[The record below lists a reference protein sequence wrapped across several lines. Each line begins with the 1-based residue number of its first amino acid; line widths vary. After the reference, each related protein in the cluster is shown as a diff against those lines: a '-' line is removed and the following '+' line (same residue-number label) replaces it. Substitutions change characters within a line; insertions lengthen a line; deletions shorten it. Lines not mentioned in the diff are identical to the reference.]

1 MSWHRTLK
9 EDLLACVERALEAAR
24 PGPRVTEAV
33 ARELT
38 GAPSVHVVAV
48 GKAAVGMAD
57 GAAAALGDRLAS
69 GLIVTTA
76 PGPPR
81 APGGFRLRTA
91 GHPVP
96 DESSVAAAHEVVDR
110 LDRLGADDV
119 LLFLLSGGGSA
130 LLTWPAGRLVL
141 DDLRST
147 TEILL
152 AAGASIDDLNTLRKH
167 LDRVK
172 GGQLARRGA
181 PGRTLELVLSDVVG
195 DRLDV
200 IASGP
205 LTADPSTYADAL
217 EVVERW
223 GVWRELPSRVRE
235 HLRRGRDGELDETP
249 KPGDPCFLSVDSRL
263 VGGNRPA
270 VEAAA
275 AEAERRGY
283 ETLVLT
289 TQLTGE
295 ARAAG
300 GVLAA
305 VAREVVA
312 SGAPVTPPACVV
324 AGGETTVTVR
334 GYGSGGRNQELALGA
349 VEGLAGLPAILGS
362 IGTDGVDGPTDAA
375 GALAFGDTLERAQDL
390 GVDPRKA
397 LAHNDSH
404 GFFEALGDLVVTGPT
419 GTNVMDLQILLVA
432 DPAKVVLVEARGAA
446 PSVAAED
453 GRTAAPGVSRSP
465 AAAVPAAVASPA
477 TASPPDLEQRAD
489 SAEAGA
495 DGPVDR
501 TGGRPGHVEVAREE
515 GERSGAAREEVA
527 GGESSLRSF
536 AALGLGEVGLRA
548 VARAGFTRPWPIQEK
563 VIPVALTD
571 RDVVGLA
578 ETGSGKT
585 AAFCLP
591 LLERLA
597 RTEGTRAV
605 MLSPT
610 REIALQTQRF
620 LATVAG
626 EAGLASVAVVGGL
639 AIGPQIQ
646 ALRRKPCF
654 VVATPGRL
662 LDHLDRRTLD
672 PSRVEELVLDEADHM
687 LDLGFLPQINS
698 ILERLPAGRR
708 TTMFSATMPAAIER
722 LARRFMRDPVFV
734 DLRPAGGAAAGIRH
748 ELYLVAEEDKKACLL
763 AILAGDTG
771 STLVF
776 MRRKVDADWASRQLE
791 LEGHPVDRIHSDR
804 SQSQR
809 LRALEGF
816 REGEHRILVA
826 TDVAAR
832 GLDIPRIERI
842 VNFDMPETVEDYIHR
857 AGRTA
862 RGDREGTV
870 STIATWR
877 EKGMVRE
884 IEGALGLALPRCEAE
899 GVKPYVE
906 SPERKRSRRRRLL

>member
-1 MSWHRTLK
+1 MTWHRTLK

-24 PGPRVTEAV
+24 PGPRVTEVV
-33 ARELT
+33 ARELA
-38 GAPSVHVVAV
+38 GAQSVHVVAV

-57 GAAAALGDRLAS
+57 GAAAALGERLAS

-76 PGPPR
+76 PGPPQ
-81 APGGFRLRTA
+81 APGGFLLRTA

-110 LDRLGADDV
+110 LDRLGADAA

-141 DDLRST
+141 ADLRRT

-152 AAGASIDDLNTLRKH
+152 AAGASIDELNTVRKH

-217 EVVERW
+217 EVVEGR

-249 KPGDPCFLSVDSRL
+249 KPGDSCFVSVDSRL

-334 GYGSGGRNQELALGA
+334 GDGSGGRNQELALGA

-397 LAHNDSH
+397 LERNDSH
-404 GFFEALGDLVVTGPT
+404 GFFEALGDLVITGPT

-432 DPAKVVLVEARGAA
+432 DPAKVMPLQARGAA
-446 PSVAAED
+446 PAVAA
-453 GRTAAPGVSRSP
+453 GGGHTADPAVPSAP
-465 AAAVPAAVASPA
+465 AAAMPAS
-477 TASPPDLEQRAD
+477 TASAAPAPGAGQRAD

-495 DGPVDR
+495 GGPVDR
-501 TGGRPGHVEVAREE
+501 TGGSPGHLEVPPGQ
-515 GERSGAAREEVA
+515 GELAGPAREEVA
-527 GGESSLRSF
+527 GVEASLGSF

-620 LATVAG
+620 LASVAG
-626 EAGLASVAVVGGL
+626 EAGLASVALVGGL
-639 AIGPQIQ
+639 AIGPQIE
-646 ALRRKPCF
+646 ALRRRPCF

-662 LDHLDRRTLD
+662 LDHLDRRTVD
-672 PSRVEELVLDEADHM
+672 PSQVEELVLDEADHM

-698 ILERLPAGRR
+698 ILERLPARRR

-722 LARRFMRDPVFV
+722 LARRFMRDPLLV

-884 IEGALGLALPRCEAE
+884 IEGALGLALPRCVAE

>member
-1 MSWHRTLK
+1 MTWHRTLK

-24 PGPRVTEAV
+24 PGPRVTEVV
-33 ARELT
+33 ARELAE
-38 GAPSVHVVAV
+38 APSVHVVAV

-57 GAAAALGDRLAS
+57 GAAVALGERLAS
-69 GLIVTTA
+69 GLVVTTA
-76 PGPPR
+76 PGPPQ

-96 DESSVAAAHEVVDR
+96 DESSVAAAHEVVDQ
-110 LDRLGADDV
+110 LDRLGAEDA

-152 AAGASIDDLNTLRKH
+152 AAGASIDDLNTVRKH

-181 PGRTLELVLSDVVG
+181 PGRILELVLSDVVG

-249 KPGDPCFLSVDSRL
+249 KPGDPCFASVDSRL
-263 VGGNRPA
+263 VGGSRPA

-305 VAREVVA
+305 IAREVVA

-334 GYGSGGRNQELALGA
+334 GDGSGGRNQELALGA

-397 LAHNDSH
+397 LERNDSH

-432 DPAKVVLVEARGAA
+432 DPAKVVSSEAPGAA
-446 PSVAAED
+446 LSTAAE
-453 GRTAAPGVSRSP
+453 GWATAVPGAPSSP
-465 AAAVPAAVASPA
+465 AAAVSASAPDVGQVADA
-477 TASPPDLEQRAD
+477 
-489 SAEAGA
+489 AEARVGEL
-495 DGPVDR
+495 VD
-501 TGGRPGHVEVAREE
+501 RPGHLEE
-515 GERSGAAREEVA
+515 ALVQ
-527 GGESSLRSF
+527 GESSGAPREGGSDVESPLAAF

-597 RTEGTRAV
+597 RSEGTRAV

-620 LATVAG
+620 LEGVAG
-626 EAGLASVAVVGGL
+626 EAGLSSVALVGGL

-698 ILERLPAGRR
+698 ILERLPERRR

-722 LARRFMRDPVFV
+722 LARRFMRDPLLV
-734 DLRPAGGAAAGIRH
+734 DLRPVGGAAAGIRH

-877 EKGMVRE
+877 EKAMVRE
-884 IEGALGLALPRCEAE
+884 IEGALGLTLPRREAD
-899 GVKPYVE
+899 GVEAYVE